1 MSIDQATLAKRLREA
16 RTNSGLN
23 QEQVAQELGI
33 PRTALVHIESGSRT
47 VSTIEMVGFA
57 RIYRRPVAE
66 FFRESPAAEEDVL
79 TALGRIDEDFQHD
92 PSVRREI
99 ETHVSLCRE
108 GVSLRSVLELD
119 AHSAPPEYPMS
130 SPASIWDAVQQGQTV
145 ALEERRRL
153 ALGDNPIQ
161 DMADLATSEGI
172 WASGT
177 HLPDAISGMFLRHS
191 SFGMVILANYDH
203 PRARKRFSYAHE
215 YAHAILDRSA
225 AITISRLEDRS
236 QLKEVRANAFAAAFL
251 MPESGVHAFLTQHKK
266 GFGSREAIPVYDLA
280 TESQG
285 MTVHATRR
293 SSPGARQISYQLIAR
308 MACHFGASYQS
319 ACYRLRGLK
328 FIGEPELKE
337 LLEKDEQAHHFLGL
351 LEVGEDFETTDKKG
365 RKKADREL
373 MFELLSLAVEALNRE
388 LISKAKFLEIG
399 QLVGIERND
408 MLRLAKE

>member
-16 RTNSGLN
+16 RTNSGLS

-33 PRTALVHIESGSRT
+33 PRTALVHIEAGNRT

-57 RIYRRPVAE
+57 RLYRRPVAE

-79 TALGRIDEDFQHD
+79 TALGRIDEDFQND
-92 PSVRREI
+92 PSVRHEI
-99 ETHVSLCRE
+99 EAHVALCRQ
-108 GVSLRSVLELD
+108 GVSLRSVLD
-119 AHSAPPEYPMS
+119 IDTNTAPPEYPLS
-130 SPASIWDAVQQGQTV
+130 APASVWDAVQQGQTV

-153 ALGDNPIQ
+153 ALGDNPIK
-161 DMADLATSEGI
+161 DVADIATSEGI

-177 HLPDAISGMFLRHS
+177 RLPDAISGMFLRHS
-191 SFGMVILANYDH
+191 SFGMVILVNYDH
-203 PRARKRFSYAHE
+203 ARVRKRFSYAHE

-225 AITISRLEDRS
+225 AITISRLADRNE
-236 QLKEVRANAFAAAFL
+236 LKEVRANAFAAAFL
-251 MPESGVHAFLTQHKK
+251 MPESGVHAFLVQHHK

-285 MTVHATRR
+285 MTVQATRR
-293 SSPGARQISYQLIAR
+293 SSPGAQRISYQIVAR
-308 MACHFGASYQS
+308 MAHHFGASYLS

-328 FIGEPELKE
+328 IILDPDLKE
-337 LLEKDEQAHHFLGL
+337 LLDKDEQAHHFLRL
-351 LEVGEDFETTDKKG
+351 LEVGEDFEAAEQKG
-365 RKKADREL
+365 SKKADREL
-373 MFELLSLAVEALNRE
+373 MFELLSLAVEALNRG

>member
-16 RTNSGLN
+16 RTNSGLS

-57 RIYRRPVAE
+57 RVYHRPVAD
-66 FFRESPAAEEDVL
+66 FFRESAAAEEDVL
-79 TALGRIDEDFQHD
+79 TALGRITEDFQND

-99 ETHVSLCRE
+99 ENHVSLCRE

-119 AHSAPPEYPMS
+119 THSAPPEYTL
-130 SPASIWDAVQQGQTV
+130 PAPSSIWDAVQQGQTV
-145 ALEERRRL
+145 AREERRRL

-161 DMADLATSEGI
+161 DMADLTTSEGI

-177 HLPDAISGMFLRHS
+177 HLPDEISGMFLRHS
-191 SFGMVILANYDH
+191 SFGMVILVNYGH
-203 PRARKRFSYAHE
+203 ARARKRFSYAHE

-225 AITISRLEDRS
+225 PVTVSRLEDRN

-251 MPESGVHAFLTQHKK
+251 IPESGVHAFLTQRNK
-266 GFGSREAIPVYDLA
+266 GFGSREAIPVYDLG

-285 MTVHATRR
+285 MTVHALRR
-293 SSPGARQISYQLIAR
+293 SSPGAQRINYQLIAR
-308 MACHFGASYQS
+308 MACHFGVSYQA

-328 FIGEPELKE
+328 IVGEPELKE
-337 LLEKDEQAHHFLGL
+337 LLEKNDQALHFLDL
-351 LEVGEDFETTDKKG
+351 FKVRDDLEGTDEEGKKP
-365 RKKADREL
+365 DREL

-408 MLRLAKE
+408 MLRLAKA